1 MHRKEKNQPA
11 AGCKGDSVMPKLG
24 RASEDTV
31 AGHKGDSA
39 QAAKCGRIKRMRN
52 EEDDMAKEKRQ
63 ERRPQNKNTGKVWAR
78 VGAISLAALM
88 VMGVVMMFVQ
98 SLAY

>member
-1 MHRKEKNQPA
+1 
-11 AGCKGDSVMPKLG
+11 
-24 RASEDTV
+24 
-31 AGHKGDSA
+31 
-39 QAAKCGRIKRMRN
+39 
-52 EEDDMAKEKRQ
+52 MAKEKRQ